1 MKAIFSAFVSSL
13 CVYMRKHTLNS
24 ESDRRRFLTKV
35 SLLGVSAAAPPAWSQ
50 PGRPEWTRQ
59 PGGVDLPYGVPSEFE
74 KAVVR
79 QLSPDAPGFATWHT
93 PLERLQG
100 ILTPSGLHFAVH
112 HNGIPAIDP
121 QRHALVVH
129 GLVERPLRFDL
140 GRLERYPM
148 VSRIHFLECSGNTAA
163 NALSPFAKDLSAQ
176 DLSGQVSCS
185 EWTGVPLSVL
195 LREAG
200 VKPSAQWAIVE
211 GADGGTHQR
220 SLPLAKL
227 MDDAF
232 IALYQNGER
241 LRPSQGYPMRLFVPG
256 WEGNVNVKWVHR
268 IELSDQPA
276 HTKDE
281 AGLYTEVLADGRIER
296 FSFTMEVKSLITHPS
311 GRQRLEAPHGYHE
324 ISGLAWSGRGPITR
338 VEVSVDGGRTWTD
351 ARLDGPLL
359 PKAFTRFSLPWR
371 WDGRAATLMSR
382 AHDGHGRVQPTRSAW
397 KARYAAHAFNH
408 YNAVQAWRVHRDG
421 RVENVYA

>member
-1 MKAIFSAFVSSL
+1 VSDDTSQQHAAARGA
-13 CVYMRKHTLNS
+13 V
-24 ESDRRRFLTKV
+24 DGRRGRRHFLAAGG
-35 SLLGVSAAAPPAWSQ
+35 SLLMGWPLAGSASAPEAGP
-50 PGRPEWTRQ
+50 PWTRQ
-59 PGGVDLPYGVPSEFE
+59 PGGADAPYGLPSELE
-74 KAVVR
+74 AGVVR
-79 QLSPDAPGFATWHT
+79 HLSPDAPGFAIWHT
-93 PLERLQG
+93 PLERLRG

-121 QRHALVVH
+121 QRHQLVIH
-129 GLVERPLRFDL
+129 GLVERALRFDL
-140 GRLERYPM
+140 ERLERYPM

-176 DLSGQVSCS
+176 ELSGQVSCS

-200 VKPSAQWAIVE
+200 VKPAAQWAIVE

-220 SLPLAKL
+220 SLPVTKL

-281 AGLYTEVLADGRIER
+281 AGLYTEVLVDGRIER

-311 GRQRLEAPHGYHE
+311 GRHQLKEPFGYQE
-324 ISGLAWSGRGPITR
+324 ISGLAWSGRGRITR
-338 VEVSVDGGRTWTD
+338 VEVSVDGGRGWAD
-351 ARLDGPLL
+351 ARLEGPVL

-371 WDGRAATLMSR
+371 WDGRPATLMSR
-382 AHDGHGRVQPTRSAW
+382 AHDEQGRVQPTRAAW

-408 YNAVQAWRVHRDG
+408 YNAIQAWRVHKDG

>member
-1 MKAIFSAFVSSL
+1 M
-13 CVYMRKHTLNS
+13 
-24 ESDRRRFLTKV
+24 SDDT
-35 SLLGVSAAAPPAWSQ
+35 SQQSAAARGAVDGRLGRRHFLAAGGSLLMGWPLAGSASAPEAGPP
-50 PGRPEWTRQ
+50 WTRQ
-59 PGGVDLPYGVPSEFE
+59 PGGADVPYGLPSELE
-74 KAVVR
+74 AGVVR
-79 QLSPDAPGFATWHT
+79 HLSPDAPGFAIWHT
-93 PLERLQG
+93 PLERLRG
-100 ILTPSGLHFAVH
+100 ILTPNGLHFAVH

-121 QRHALVVH
+121 QRHQLVIH
-129 GLVERPLRFDL
+129 GLVERALRFDL
-140 GRLERYPM
+140 ERLERYPM

-176 DLSGQVSCS
+176 ELSGQVSCS

-200 VKPSAQWAIVE
+200 VKPAAQWAIVE

-220 SLPLAKL
+220 SLPVAKL
-227 MDDAF
+227 MDDAI

-241 LRPSQGYPMRLFVPG
+241 VRPSQGYPMRMFVPG

-311 GRQRLEAPHGYHE
+311 GRQRLKEPFGYLE
-324 ISGLAWSGRGPITR
+324 ISGLAWSGRGRITR
-338 VEVSVDGGRTWTD
+338 VEVSVDGGKGWTE
-351 ARLDGPLL
+351 ARLEGPVL

-371 WDGRAATLMSR
+371 WDGRPATLMSR
-382 AHDGHGRVQPTRSAW
+382 AYDEQCRVQPTRAAW

-408 YNAVQAWRVHRDG
+408 YNAIQAWKVHKDG